1 MFPFFLQYLDVHL
14 LIKAKTTQTFSS
26 KTTKTLVFLQY
37 LDVHLPIKAKTTITT
52 KTFSLQNIRL

>member
-37 LDVHLPIKAKTTITT
+37 LDVHLPIKAKTTIT
-52 KTFSLQNIRL
+52 QGP